1 MDKNVKEL
9 FLGGEGSEKME
20 AAKKEAEQ
28 IKKLQTFFKGLK
40 FFLGREI
47 PREPL
52 VFMIR
57 AFGGEASWD
66 ATVAPGSTYEID
78 DKSITHQ
85 ICDRP
90 RDTVD
95 MKHVDRFYIQ
105 PQWIF
110 DSINRRELLPVH
122 KYFVEEALPP
132 HLSPF
137 VSEDRRVGDYIP
149 PEEKEMLGL
158 NEKKEVGSLLRLILR
173 IVGLTIYFQVLNQE
187 KEDESEEEES
197 EAEEEEEAEEESDEE
212 EEEGESD
219 EAENE
224 EEQPVKKM
232 KVERGQPEKVDENL
246 LKKKM
251 EDEETRLRVMMI
263 PRKHRGLYQSM
274 TKARKKRVQEAK
286 KLERKRKY
294 LDENSARDAK
304 SAKKTKKAAK
314 A

>member
-1 MDKNVKEL
+1 MDKNLKEL

-122 KYFVEEALPP
+122 KYFVGEALPP

-158 NEKKEVGSLLRLILR
+158 NEKKEVGCLQRLFCRNCVI
-173 IVGLTIYFQVLNQE
+173 IN
-187 KEDESEEEES
+187 
-197 EAEEEEEAEEESDEE
+197 
-212 EEEGESD
+212 
-219 EAENE
+219 
-224 EEQPVKKM
+224 
-232 KVERGQPEKVDENL
+232 
-246 LKKKM
+246 
-251 EDEETRLRVMMI
+251 
-263 PRKHRGLYQSM
+263 
-274 TKARKKRVQEAK
+274 
-286 KLERKRKY
+286 
-294 LDENSARDAK
+294 
-304 SAKKTKKAAK
+304 
-314 A
+314 

>member
-1 MDKNVKEL
+1 MDKNLKEL

-20 AAKKEAEQ
+20 AAKREAEQ
-28 IKKLQTFFKGLK
+28 IKNLQTFFKGLK

-105 PQWIF
+105 PQWVF

-122 KYFVEEALPP
+122 KYFVGEALPP

-158 NEKKEVGSLLRLILR
+158 NEKKEVGSLIKVILR

-197 EAEEEEEAEEESDEE
+197 EAEEEEEAEEESDGE

>member
-105 PQWIF
+105 PQWVF

-122 KYFVEEALPP
+122 KYFVGEALPP

-158 NEKKEVGSLLRLILR
+158 NEKKEVGSLIKVILR